1 MSRASNSLLVSD
13 VTTTPIKLKY
23 SSSYS
28 NTAICDSGIYAQ
40 SGLNGP
46 VTVTGSV
53 PQRTLRYLSIR
64 HLFYSNF
71 LTGSYAYTTSSADN
85 SLQSTAA
92 SGTFEN
98 NSTLSSSAD
107 IRYFPTESLSK
118 IKIINIPKNTFGEKI
133 SRKSFFLTGSNYYL
147 TDDGNGNL
155 IDEYNSNRRVG
166 NIIYPQGFA
175 IITNPDYYC
184 VMDGG
189 PLTFPKNYTFD
200 IVDNPKTFNP
210 ILDAQADCAPIDT
223 TTLTLI
229 TASGF
234 LFPSSS
240 QNSAGLVTLSETD
253 TLTNRVGLYRDF
265 YTVKSTYCASSDK
278 QPITVNIVDCTVTG
292 LTAATLSCGINGL
305 SLTSIS
311 APTPTPS
318 MTPGCT
324 PTSTPRPTQTPEPTP
339 TPSPTPSPTVTP
351 GPTPTATIPP
361 ATPGP
366 TPTATIPPAT
376 PGPTPVSSKFN
387 VRLCSGTTTYVM
399 SSNGLNPVV
408 GKVYTM
414 QDLNSSI
421 PGMNGANCWEVL
433 ATTTNAPNSTN
444 VSINTEYVDCGRCTA
459 VSFTAY
465 TGSSLN
471 NACNGTITTQIYYR
485 GTLGVG
491 TILYEDLGLT
501 APITP
506 VKYVNDTANSQV
518 YLVGVESPEN
528 GYVTAIVYCPT
539 PTPSP
544 TTTPAPV
551 SVGGSFTVYYG
562 SSEGGACAATANTT
576 IYYKTGDPA
585 SLNNGQYY
593 YTSDGFPYNG
603 TFIEFF
609 TQGVSAYGSIGS
621 NGLFTQTGN
630 CP

>member
-200 IVDNPKTFNP
+200 ITDNPKTFNP

-240 QNSAGLVTLSETD
+240 QISAGLVTLS
-253 TLTNRVGLYRDF
+253 
-265 YTVKSTYCASSDK
+265 
-278 QPITVNIVDCTVTG
+278 
-292 LTAATLSCGINGL
+292 
-305 SLTSIS
+305 
-311 APTPTPS
+311 
-318 MTPGCT
+318 
-324 PTSTPRPTQTPEPTP
+324 
-339 TPSPTPSPTVTP
+339 
-351 GPTPTATIPP
+351 
-361 ATPGP
+361 
-366 TPTATIPPAT
+366 
-376 PGPTPVSSKFN
+376 
-387 VRLCSGTTTYVM
+387 
-399 SSNGLNPVV
+399 
-408 GKVYTM
+408 
-414 QDLNSSI
+414 
-421 PGMNGANCWEVL
+421 
-433 ATTTNAPNSTN
+433 
-444 VSINTEYVDCGRCTA
+444 
-459 VSFTAY
+459 
-465 TGSSLN
+465 
-471 NACNGTITTQIYYR
+471 
-485 GTLGVG
+485 
-491 TILYEDLGLT
+491 
-501 APITP
+501 
-506 VKYVNDTANSQV
+506 
-518 YLVGVESPEN
+518 
-528 GYVTAIVYCPT
+528 
-539 PTPSP
+539 
-544 TTTPAPV
+544 
-551 SVGGSFTVYYG
+551 
-562 SSEGGACAATANTT
+562 
-576 IYYKTGDPA
+576 
-585 SLNNGQYY
+585 
-593 YTSDGFPYNG
+593 
-603 TFIEFF
+603 
-609 TQGVSAYGSIGS
+609 
-621 NGLFTQTGN
+621 
-630 CP
+630 